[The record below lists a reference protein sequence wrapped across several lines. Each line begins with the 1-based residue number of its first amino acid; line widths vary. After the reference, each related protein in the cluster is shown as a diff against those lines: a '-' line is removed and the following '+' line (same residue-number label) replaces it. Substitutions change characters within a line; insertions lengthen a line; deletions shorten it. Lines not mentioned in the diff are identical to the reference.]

1 MTASTATR
9 THPAVTD
16 RWLLVASVVVSIV
29 APIVWPALIGAVV
42 LLVWA
47 SVRLARQR
55 PRSVAILTTAIV
67 LLSLSIVVAVAL
79 GVATAATFDDTG
91 DGTVT
96 LIPG

>member
-1 MTASTATR
+1 MSR
-9 THPAVTD
+9 NHPAVTD
-16 RWLLVASVVVSIV
+16 RCLLVACVVVSLL

-67 LLSLSIVVAVAL
+67 LLSLSIVVAVSL

-91 DGTVT
+91 DGRVT